1 MARSIR
7 SATLETRTARLKL
20 PVTSRPVYVKI
31 GAGLGLGYRRNATS
45 GTWVA
50 RIADGRGSNI
60 RKTIGTADDFAE
72 ANGRDVLDYWQ
83 ASDAARRLASG
94 NAGPAVVTL
103 GDALDRYEAD
113 LRTRDRDVV
122 NVTRIRRHLSE
133 AMTKKPVALISTTEL
148 RRWRDG
154 LAAKIAPASVNRTC
168 RGLKA
173 ALNLCADQDDSLS
186 RHAWRTGLAL
196 IGGAE
201 QSNNVILSETV
212 IKDVV
217 AAARDESVE
226 FGLFVEVAA
235 QTGAR
240 PSQIRRIQV
249 QDLIGAGEA
258 TRLSIPVSRKGRGVK
273 AVTHRAAPIGAPLA
287 ARLKVV
293 AGGRAVTEPLLL
305 KPSGAPWEHSDQ
317 KKPFRRVAAAAGQD
331 PSKVTM
337 YALRH
342 SSITRMLLAGVPVR
356 VVADHHDTGI
366 EMIERTYSR
375 HIGQH
380 TDAMIRDA
388 LIDTEVADSDVV
400 VPLHRPA

>member
-31 GAGLGLGYRRNATS
+31 GAGIGLGYRRNATS

-50 RIADGRGSNI
+50 RIADGKGGNL

-94 NAGPAVVTL
+94 NAGPEVVTL

-113 LRTRDRDVV
+113 LRTRGRDVV
-122 NVTRIRRHLSE
+122 NVTRIRRHLSQ
-133 AMTKKPVALISTTEL
+133 AMSKKPVALISTTEL

-186 RHAWRTGLAL
+186 RHPWRTGLAL

-212 IKDVV
+212 IKDIV
-217 AAARDESVE
+217 AAAREESIE

-249 QDLIGAGEA
+249 QDLIGTGEA
-258 TRLSIPVSRKGRGVK
+258 ARLSVPVSRKGKGTK
-273 AVTHRAAPIGAPLA
+273 AVTHRAVPIGASLA
-287 ARLKVV
+287 VKLKVMV
-293 AGGRAVTEPLLL
+293 GGRAVTAPLLL
-305 KPSGAPWEHSDQ
+305 KRSGAPWSHSDQ
-317 KKPFRRVAAAAGQD
+317 KKPFRRTAAAAGQD
-331 PSKVTM
+331 PGKVTM

-342 SSITRMLLAGVPVR
+342 SSITRMLLAGVPIR
-356 VVADHHDTGI
+356 VVADHHDTSS
-366 EMIERTYSR
+366 EMIERNYSR
-375 HIGQH
+375 HIGDH
-380 TDAMIRDA
+380 TDAMIRGA
-388 LIDTEVADSDVV
+388 LIDTEVADSEVV
-400 VPLHRPA
+400 VPLHRSG

>member
-50 RIADGRGSNI
+50 RIADGRGSNL

-113 LRTRDRDVV
+113 LRTRGRDVV

-133 AMTKKPVALISTTEL
+133 AMAKKPVALISATEL
-148 RRWRDG
+148 RRWRNG

-173 ALNLCADQDDSLS
+173 ALNLCADEDDTLF
-186 RHAWRTGLAL
+186 RHPWRTGLAL

-212 IKDVV
+212 IKDIV

-235 QTGAR
+235 QTGGR
-240 PSQIRRIQV
+240 PSQIRRIQI
-249 QDLIGAGEA
+249 QDLIGAAEA
-258 TRLSIPVSRKGRGVK
+258 ARLSVPVSRKG
-273 AVTHRAAPIGAPLA
+273 
-287 ARLKVV
+287 
-293 AGGRAVTEPLLL
+293 
-305 KPSGAPWEHSDQ
+305 
-317 KKPFRRVAAAAGQD
+317 
-331 PSKVTM
+331 
-337 YALRH
+337 
-342 SSITRMLLAGVPVR
+342 
-356 VVADHHDTGI
+356 
-366 EMIERTYSR
+366 
-375 HIGQH
+375 
-380 TDAMIRDA
+380 
-388 LIDTEVADSDVV
+388 
-400 VPLHRPA
+400 

>member
-1 MARSIR
+1 
-7 SATLETRTARLKL
+7 
-20 PVTSRPVYVKI
+20 
-31 GAGLGLGYRRNATS
+31 
-45 GTWVA
+45 
-50 RIADGRGSNI
+50 
-60 RKTIGTADDFAE
+60 
-72 ANGRDVLDYWQ
+72 
-83 ASDAARRLASG
+83 
-94 NAGPAVVTL
+94 
-103 GDALDRYEAD
+103 
-113 LRTRDRDVV
+113 
-122 NVTRIRRHLSE
+122 
-133 AMTKKPVALISTTEL
+133 L

-173 ALNLCADQDDSLS
+173 ALNLCADEDDSLS
-186 RHAWRTGLAL
+186 RHPWRTGLAL

-212 IKDVV
+212 IKDIV

-235 QTGAR
+235 QTGGR
-240 PSQIRRIQV
+240 PSQIRRIQI

-258 TRLSIPVSRKGRGVK
+258 ARLSVPVSRKGKGIK
-273 AVTHRAAPIGAPLA
+273 AVTHRAAPISAALA
-287 ARLKVV
+287 AKLKVL
-293 AGGRAVTEPLLL
+293 AGGRAVTESLLL

-400 VPLHRPA
+400 VSLHRPA